1 MERRMNLSGLEFRL
15 DTAMEMLPRL
25 VAPWVLDL
33 GLSLEAVD
41 IEEPPDAVD
50 WRPGVLMRMA
60 FSERACRYGGI
71 ISGQA
76 IMSLADAAMSF
87 AVGAAMKKF
96 LPIVTVD
103 QTTHF
108 LTTASSCD
116 LIADARVVRHGRTM
130 SFVQAQVSRA
140 TDRKSVAMVS
150 SAFALT

>member
-1 MERRMNLSGLEFRL
+1 
-15 DTAMEMLPRL
+15 MLPRL

-41 IEEPPDAVD
+41 IEEPPNAVD

-87 AVGAAMKKF
+87 AVGAAMKQF

-108 LTTASSCD
+108 LTAASSCD

-130 SFVQAQVSRA
+130 SFVRAEVNRA
-140 TDRKSVAMVS
+140 TDLKSVATVL

>member
-1 MERRMNLSGLEFRL
+1 MNLSDLEFRL
-15 DTAMEMLPRL
+15 DTAREMLPRL

-41 IEEPPDAVD
+41 SEEPADGVD

-76 IMSLADAAMSF
+76 MMSFADAAMAF
-87 AVGAAMKKF
+87 AVAAAAKKF

-108 LTTASSCD
+108 LRSASSCD
-116 LIADARVVRHGRTM
+116 LIADARVIRHGRTM
-130 SFVQAQVSRA
+130 SFVQAQVSTA
-140 TDRKSVAMVS
+140 TDRTAVAMVS

>member
-1 MERRMNLSGLEFRL
+1 MELNGSEFHP
-15 DTAMEMLPRL
+15 DTATEMLQRL
-25 VAPWVLDL
+25 FAPWVLDL

-41 IEEPPDAVD
+41 VEAPAAALD
-50 WRPGVLMRMA
+50 WAPGVRVRMA
-60 FSERACRYGGI
+60 FSERVCRYGGI
-71 ISGQA
+71 ICGQA
-76 IMSLADAAMSF
+76 IMSLADTAMSL
-87 AVGAAMKKF
+87 AVAAAAKRF

-108 LTTASSCD
+108 LTAASRCD

-130 SFVQAQVSRA
+130 SFVRAEVMRA

>member
-1 MERRMNLSGLEFRL
+1 MNLDGLEFRL
-15 DTAMEMLPRL
+15 DTAREMLPRL

-33 GLSLEAVD
+33 GLTLEAVD

-50 WRPGVLMRMA
+50 WRPGVVMRMA

-71 ISGQA
+71 VSGQA

-130 SFVQAQVSRA
+130 SFVQGQVKRA
-140 TDRKSVAMVS
+140 TDRKFVAMVS

>member
-1 MERRMNLSGLEFRL
+1 MNLSSLEFRL
-15 DTAMEMLPRL
+15 DTAREMLPQL
-25 VAPWVLDL
+25 IAPWVLEL
-33 GLSLEAVD
+33 SLSLEAAD
-41 IEEPPDAVD
+41 IEEPVD
-50 WRPGVLMRMA
+50 TVAWRPGVLTRMA

-87 AVGAAMKKF
+87 AVAAAMKKF
-96 LPIVTVD
+96 LPLVTVD

-108 LTTASSCD
+108 LTTASSRD

-130 SFVQAQVSRA
+130 SFFRAEVNRA

-150 SAFALT
+150 SAFALA

>member
-1 MERRMNLSGLEFRL
+1 MNLRGLEFRL
-15 DTAMEMLPRL
+15 DTAREMLPRL
-25 VAPWVLDL
+25 IAPWVLDL
-33 GLSLEAVD
+33 GLSLGAVD
-41 IEEPPDAVD
+41 IEESLDAVG

-60 FSERACRYGGI
+60 FCERACRYGGI

-76 IMSLADAAMSF
+76 TMSLADAAMSF
-87 AVGAAMKKF
+87 AVAAAMKTF

-108 LTTASSCD
+108 LTTASSYD

-130 SFVQAQVSRA
+130 SFVRAEVSRA
-140 TDRKSVAMVS
+140 TDRKSVAMVL